1 MFALRAEGDDGLPVV
16 VNGARP
22 SATTI
27 EAQSIFGNTVSIVA
41 ASVAGDEDGY
51 IVEEETGMADLAA
64 ALGGWWG
71 SSERALAS
79 GVPRRARRWIARD
92 ERRLRSGDVKG
103 VRDQPA

>member
-27 EAQSIFGNTVSIVA
+27 EAQSTFGNTVSIVA

-71 SSERALAS
+71 SSERGPCFWCAS
-79 GVPRRARRWIARD
+79 PCSPMDCPR
-92 ERRLRSGDVKG
+92 
-103 VRDQPA
+103 

>member
-1 MFALRAEGDDGLPVV
+1 MFALRAEGDDGLPVVVNGGRRRRLVV

-71 SSERALAS
+71 SSERGPCFWCAS
-79 GVPRRARRWIARD
+79 PCSPMDCPR
-92 ERRLRSGDVKG
+92 
-103 VRDQPA
+103 